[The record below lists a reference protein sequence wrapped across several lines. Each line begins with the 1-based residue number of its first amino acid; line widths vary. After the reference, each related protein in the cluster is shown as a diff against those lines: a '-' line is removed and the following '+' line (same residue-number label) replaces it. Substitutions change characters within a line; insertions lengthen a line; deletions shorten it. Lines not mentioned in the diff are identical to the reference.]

1 MPLVK
6 TAAIVLH
13 SRKWGDADRIV
24 TFYTMRLGRIEQVVW
39 IDLEIENCPARQ
51 FAEGN
56 RTILEVFTA
65 RNVCR
70 CQDG

>member
-24 TFYTMRLGRIEQVVW
+24 TFYTMRLGKLRGS
-39 IDLEIENCPARQ
+39 R
-51 FAEGN
+51 
-56 RTILEVFTA
+56 EVHA
-65 RNVCR
+65 DSRV
-70 CQDG
+70 GWAA